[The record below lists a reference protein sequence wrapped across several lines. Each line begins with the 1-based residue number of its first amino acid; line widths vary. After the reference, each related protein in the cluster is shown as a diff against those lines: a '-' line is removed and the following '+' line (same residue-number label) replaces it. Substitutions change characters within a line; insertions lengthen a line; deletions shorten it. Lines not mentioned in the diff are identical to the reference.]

1 MSTSVF
7 LLIIIQKIMSY
18 VSTFRNESGQN
29 ISPVSTGKKRIKEK
43 YFWCPLLLTG
53 TGTTKKSELDE
64 VTHKNVI

>member
-1 MSTSVF
+1 MY
-7 LLIIIQKIMSY
+7 Y

-29 ISPVSTGKKRIKEK
+29 ISPCLPAEKRIKEK

-64 VTHKNVI
+64 VAHKNVI